1 MAVDGRMRPKVEKE
15 LNLLHQLSHPNIIK
29 MLGASHVSSPPLVV
43 YEDATNGNLGVFLA
57 RLSCNKKRMW
67 RLLYQAALGLD
78 YLHKEGVIH
87 GDLKLSNVLIWT
99 DGQAKL
105 SDFGLSALRSCS
117 MVSSNRSML
126 GGLRWSAPECLKRR
140 PNFASDVYS
149 LAMCMVEAAIGEP
162 PFAFLC
168 DDDARDNVRKGV
180 VPHQPDNM
188 DADAW
193 ELVVAMTNSDANLRP
208 PLQQVIDK
216 LQAFADAESATEE
229 NYCSNCSSVVAV
241 GSRFCSQC
249 GTQVGADAPL
259 DTLVFNRKRWFYTIS
274 SRTTGNVGNIR

>member
-1 MAVDGRMRPKVEKE
+1 
-15 LNLLHQLSHPNIIK
+15 